1 MPIFTNF
8 TKNLEFQNNSQA
20 VLAYTLN
27 NQTNNIQNT
36 QILDEKDLLVDI
48 LSLNDL
54 ETDTVRLNAAT
65 IKQLF
70 EDTNYTLQ
78 DVRQKKLVK
87 PVALTLLP
95 NEIKKLKM
103 YKKEKTFLFKLF
115 YLSF

>member
-1 MPIFTNF
+1 MPILTNYIER
-8 TKNLEFQNNSQA
+8 KNLEFQNNSQA

-27 NQTNNIQNT
+27 KDNSIEGDT

-78 DVRQKKLVK
+78 DVRKKVSQTSGTYFI
-87 PVALTLLP
+87 A
-95 NEIKKLKM
+95 
-103 YKKEKTFLFKLF
+103 
-115 YLSF
+115 